1 MKKTKNITNGAIIL
15 PRSSPNFT
23 QPLFKGAKIF
33 EFNIPRIKKASDIVK
48 AHNLTASELR
58 RGQIAIIK
66 KTIKNNSPKLLL
78 RAFFCIVIEY

>member
-15 PRSSPNFT
+15 PRNSPNFT

-33 EFNIPRIKKASDIVK
+33 ELNIPRIKKASDIVK

-78 RAFFCIVIEY
+78 LAFFCIVIEY

>member
-33 EFNIPRIKKASDIVK
+33 EFNIPRIKK
-48 AHNLTASELR
+48 LTSN
-58 RGQIAIIK
+58 IK
-66 KTIKNNSPKLLL
+66 KLSFYKKYPVLILAYLITFFYPNFRKAEKKFLHLRMLNN
-78 RAFFCIVIEY
+78 F